1 MTEIH
6 RSWQPSAAYL
16 YVLHLDAPSTAWE
29 FLRRNPRYRE
39 HWKGSDEDSDW
50 GLSFAEDPSLDARQ
64 ARPIWCIGQRPVV
77 RLIPH
82 TDPVAQCF
90 DLWAIPGRK
99 SLTHEGQHLLLQG
112 TSGRELVRL
121 TLSPD
126 MRNGEPFAYAM
137 PAGAEH
143 RQYRFTL
150 ETALGLLQGTRA
162 NTVTALNRP
171 PRSAT
176 IHMRA
181 LQALDGTLA
190 GATQRDIAVVL
201 FGDER
206 VGEQWSPDSELRAQV
221 RYLVQRGRELM
232 EGGYRDLLN

>member
-16 YVLHLDAPSTAWE
+16 YVLHLDAPGIAWE
-29 FLRRNPRYRE
+29 FLRRNPQYRNAWQGADQDT
-39 HWKGSDEDSDW
+39 HW
-50 GLSFAEDPSLDARQ
+50 GLSFTEDPALDARQ
-64 ARPIWCIGQRPVV
+64 ARPVWCIGQRPVV

-82 TDPVAQCF
+82 IDPDAQSF

-99 SLTHEGQHLLLQG
+99 SLTHEGQHLWLQG

-126 MRNGEPFAYAM
+126 MRNGEPFAYAL
-137 PAGAEH
+137 PAGAQTK
-143 RQYRFTL
+143 QYRFTL
-150 ETALGLLQGTRA
+150 ETALGLLQGKRA
-162 NTVTALNRP
+162 NTATALNRP

-190 GATQRDIAVVL
+190 GATQRDIAVAL
-201 FGDER
+201 FGNER
-206 VGEQWSPDSELRAQV
+206 VDEQWSPDSELRAQV

>member
-16 YVLHLDAPSTAWE
+16 YVLHLDAPGTAWE
-29 FLRRNPRYRE
+29 FLRRNLLYRE
-39 HWKGSDEDSDW
+39 HWHASGEETCW
-50 GLSFAEDPSLDARQ
+50 GLAFAEDPLLDARA
-64 ARPIWCIGQRPVV
+64 ARPIWLHGQRPVV

-82 TDPVAQCF
+82 SDPTAQCF

-99 SLTHEGQHLLLQG
+99 SLTHEGEHLWLQG
-112 TSGRELVRL
+112 NSGRELVGL

-143 RQYRFTL
+143 KQYRFTL
-150 ETALGLLQGTRA
+150 ETALGLLQRSRA
-162 NTVTALNRP
+162 STVTALNRP

-190 GATQRDIAVVL
+190 GATQRDIAVAL
-201 FGDER
+201 FGEER
-206 VGEQWSPDSELRAQV
+206 VAEQWNPDSELRAQV
-221 RYLVQRGRELM
+221 RYLVQKGRELM